1 MFITSMFSFKE
12 WGCFKWGMWTLCEH
26 YVNAMWTLREHYVN
40 TTGTPCDVQLMDDDS
55 EWTFATKT
63 LLRGWMIEIFRHFN
77 FLLGLCC

>member
-1 MFITSMFSFKE
+1 MFSFKE
-12 WGCFKWGMWTLCEH
+12 WGRINASSEECER
-26 YVNAMWTLREHYVN
+26 YVNTMWTLRERYVN
-40 TTGTPCDVQLMDDDS
+40 TTWTPCDVQLMDDDS